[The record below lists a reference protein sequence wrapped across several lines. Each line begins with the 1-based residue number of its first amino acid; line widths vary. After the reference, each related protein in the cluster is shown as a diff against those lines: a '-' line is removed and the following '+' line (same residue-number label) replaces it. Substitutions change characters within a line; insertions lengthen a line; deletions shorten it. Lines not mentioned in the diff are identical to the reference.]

1 MPQQSTR
8 NALRRPLRTLAVGA
22 GSVVFALGLTGCLDS
37 ADAAR
42 ERAAAASASASEGGL
57 PSPSPTQDAERRQ
70 DVTFASAMLK
80 NQRQAVEYSQ
90 LLLDKG
96 DGVDEEARRFAGAVA
111 DRRPAL
117 VDRLTGLLEGWG
129 VDTEEAEAVASANPT
144 PTSGGFATG
153 PSEEELMEMNKQA
166 AEDRRAGLLTS
177 EEKRALEAATDE
189 DAGRVYL
196 LQMHRLHFGSLMIA
210 DTQVEEGD
218 DEEATQLAEE
228 IAEDQR
234 RVIDDLQKLLG
245 EMGAIV
251 GGSRD
256 HEPNPKNAPE
266 SINNDDGPVTFRPDP
281 PSASPSSDEDDES
294 DEDSDEPSPSPS
306 PADTNAPSGDTG
318 RDGDGNGGDGND
330 GDGDDRDAQ
339 DDASPSDRGDGDR
352 DAEPTDSQDAEP
364 TADENAGN
372 DD

>member
-37 ADAAR
+37 ADAGR
-42 ERAAAASASASEGGL
+42 ERAAAASASATEGGL

-70 DVTFASAMLK
+70 DIAFASAMLK

-117 VDRLTGLLEGWG
+117 VDRLTGMLEGWG
-129 VDTEEAEAVASANPT
+129 VDTEEAEEVASANPT

-196 LQMHRLHFGSLMIA
+196 LQMHRLHFGSVMIA

-245 EMGAIV
+245 EMGTIV

-256 HEPNPKNAPE
+256 HEPNPRNAPV

-281 PSASPSSDEDDES
+281 PSASPSSDEDDE
-294 DEDSDEPSPSPS
+294 DEDEPSPSPS
-306 PADTNAPSGDTG
+306 PADTNAPS
-318 RDGDGNGGDGND
+318 D
-330 GDGDDRDAQ
+330 GDGDGDAQ
-339 DDASPSDRGDGDR
+339 DDDGQDNGGQGDATGGQDDGD
-352 DAEPTDSQDAEP
+352 TD
-364 TADENAGN
+364 ADEDAA
-372 DD
+372 DDS

>member
-42 ERAAAASASASEGGL
+42 ERAAAASASAAEGGL

-70 DVTFASAMLK
+70 DIAFASAMLK

-111 DRRPAL
+111 DRRPDL
-117 VDRLTGLLEGWG
+117 VDRLTRLLEGWG
-129 VDTEEAEAVASANPT
+129 VDTEEAEEVASANPT

-196 LQMHRLHFGSLMIA
+196 LQMHRLHFGSVMIA

-245 EMGAIV
+245 EMGTIV

-256 HEPNPKNAPE
+256 HEPNPRNAPE

-306 PADTNAPSGDTG
+306 PADTNAPS
-318 RDGDGNGGDGND
+318 D
-330 GDGDDRDAQ
+330 GDGDGDAQ
-339 DDASPSDRGDGDR
+339 DDDGQDDDGQDNGGQGDATGGQDDGD
-352 DAEPTDSQDAEP
+352 TD
-364 TADENAGN
+364 ADEDAA
-372 DD
+372 DDS